1 MIILIIRSGT
11 NQNDASKY
19 SIVIL
24 TDEQTEGQASAQP
37 NAQPN
42 VQATEHIITKLNLYF
57 NFIINNGI
65 ENFENVSQEDKKAII
80 LILKRLDLY
89 IDNLGILKYF
99 SDEKLIDYQDQ
110 YWLIKEIYFSEY
122 TMFLSKRTRNQF
134 IFRYLKAMKYIDFK
148 NDLQGFV
155 KYFFRCLQE
164 EMEVSNG
171 INDRKSKTTSRK
183 K

>member
-1 MIILIIRSGT
+1 MSILIIRSGT

-19 SIVIL
+19 TIVNLIS
-24 TDEQTEGQASAQP
+24 EQPSEQANAQP

-42 VQATEHIITKLNLYF
+42 AQVTEHIITKLNLYF

-65 ENFENVSQEDKKAII
+65 ENFENISQDDKKAII

-89 IDNLGILKYF
+89 IDNLDILKYF
-99 SDEKLIDYQDQ
+99 SEEKLIDYQVQ

-122 TMFLSKRTRNQF
+122 KIFLSKITRKQF
-134 IFRYLKAMKYIDFK
+134 IFRYLKAMKYINFR

-171 INDRKSKTTSRK
+171 INDRKGKTISRK